1 MFTAVAVGGGLESLN
16 GARVMVFE
24 TETAVLMIWVGG
36 RAGVC
41 NALAGLTEGSAL
53 GNWSRVP
60 SIVMQAGVQ
69 AGVNSSCMGVK
80 IVLPCVGLRWW
91 H

>member
-1 MFTAVAVGGGLESLN
+1 VAVGGGLESLN

-24 TETAVLMIWVGG
+24 TETAVLMIWFGG
-36 RAGVC
+36 TAGEC
-41 NALAGLTEGSAL
+41 NALLGLTEGSAL

-60 SIVMQAGVQ
+60 LIVMQAGVQ
-69 AGVNSSCMGVK
+69 VGVNSSCMGVR
-80 IVLPCVGLRWW
+80 IVVACIGLRWW